1 MRLTIL
7 KYSNK
12 LFFKLARRVIMV
24 SAALLLLTILSFEC
38 LRFLDEKKT
47 MEAKLTELMQTY
59 SLLLSQPLSE
69 GDERSI
75 HLLTAGLI
83 VDTDVQAFVIRD
95 NRGRV
100 IDAYGLD
107 DQLSRATG
115 LGAPAIPPWQANSGI
130 LGRVNFQAVASIQ
143 HATTSGSVV
152 IGELG
157 LRLSPQRIYTLLIT
171 DLTMALVLLGVIST
185 VVLFTTRSAY
195 IFFIGGRLNALLA
208 DIRRVERSADH
219 QPVLAGGVE
228 DELAFV
234 IEAYNEAHRGRLAS
248 QQKVLEYQD
257 SLEQQVADRTRAL
270 KRELEEH
277 GVTSRQLFFEKQRVD
292 VTLNSIKD
300 AVFNIDGSGRVVL
313 ANPACEQLLGTE
325 LLECL
330 GRNILDLLPHEDSD
344 SLSLVQDIQGFI
356 ANGDMPHKTHEIYLR
371 PKSGELINAEV
382 TLVPFVDDE
391 HSASGMAVFIRDV
404 TLQSQITEQL
414 TYEARHDPLT
424 GLVNRREF
432 ERRLASLNSG
442 FGDNDEQ
449 HVLCFLDLDFF
460 KIVNDSAGHQAGD
473 QVLKDI
479 AEGLS
484 YLLRTSDTL
493 ARFGGDEFGLLLTAC
508 DVDNA
513 LRICEAMR
521 AFVASYR
528 FASGGVDFIFGVSIG
543 VVSFE
548 PGAQSSKFV
557 LNRADEACY
566 AAKAEGRNRVCLSS
580 AEQA

>member
-1 MRLTIL
+1 MIL

-12 LFFKLARRVIMV
+12 LFFKLARRVIVV
-24 SAALLLLTILSFEC
+24 SAALVLLTILSFES
-38 LRFLDEKKT
+38 LRFLGEKKA
-47 MEAKLTELMQTY
+47 MEAKHEELIQTY

-75 HLLTAGLI
+75 QLLSAGLI

-95 NRGRV
+95 HRGRV
-100 IDAYGLD
+100 VDAYGLED
-107 DQLSRATG
+107 PLPRAAGSGVLAILPLQLIRG
-115 LGAPAIPPWQANSGI
+115 VLGP
-130 LGRVNFQAVASIQ
+130 LNFAGVASIR
-143 HATTSGSVV
+143 HATAEGTAV
-152 IGELG
+152 IGELE
-157 LRLSPQRIYTLLIT
+157 LRLSPQRIYTLLIS
-171 DLTMALVLLGVIST
+171 DLSMALILLGLIAT
-185 VVLFTTRSAY
+185 VVLVTTRSAY

-208 DIRRVERSADH
+208 DIRRVAGSADH
-219 QPVLAGGVE
+219 QSVFSGGVE
-228 DELAFV
+228 DELACV
-234 IEAYNEAHRGRLAS
+234 IEAYNEAHSGRLAS
-248 QQKVLEYQD
+248 QQKVREYQD
-257 SLEQQVADRTRAL
+257 SLEQQVADRTL
-270 KRELEEH
+270 DLERELEEH
-277 GVTSRQLFFEKQRVD
+277 GLTSRQLFFEKQRVD

-313 ANPACEQLLGTE
+313 ANPACEQLLEIE

-356 ANGDMPHKTHEIYLR
+356 ASGEMPHKTHEIYLR

-382 TLVPFVDDE
+382 TLVPFVDDGQ
-391 HSASGMAVFIRDV
+391 SASGMAVFIRDV

-442 FGDNDEQ
+442 FDDSDER

-484 YLLRTSDTL
+484 HLLRTSDTL

-543 VVSFE
+543 VVSFA

-557 LNRADEACY
+557 LKRADEACY

-580 AEQA
+580 AERA